1 MRSGMKAISIV
12 MVTTGPL
19 LTSGPASAQQSSQ
32 KWKMLEADNGAVFG
46 IDLNSIEHWN
56 AGQAMAITCVAE
68 NNPCPPANMARLMFD
83 CRGHY
88 WDVDRGGDLVLAP
101 PRSVV
106 GRMAEIACAGAK
118 DTRFTSTQPS
128 PSPSPQTT
136 VPTTLGK
143 VFRDCLVAESK
154 SGSYTTAGPAFDAA
168 KSVTTLLGQCKA
180 QWDVWQN
187 ECLAK
192 GGPSG
197 DLGGCAG
204 RAYRTA
210 YEILQTLG
218 K

>member
-1 MRSGMKAISIV
+1 MRYGLDAILVVLIA
-12 MVTTGPL
+12 GAL
-19 LTSGPASAQQSSQ
+19 LTSGSANAQLPNR
-32 KWKMLEADNGAVFG
+32 KWKMIEADNGAIFG

-56 AGQAMAITCVAE
+56 AGQASATTCVAE
-68 NNPCPPANMARLMFD
+68 NNICPPSNMARLMFD

-88 WDVDRGGDLVLAP
+88 SDLDRGGDLALAP
-101 PRSVV
+101 SRSVV

-118 DTRFTSTQPS
+118 DTRFTSTQTS
-128 PSPSPQTT
+128 PSPSPQTRA
-136 VPTTLGK
+136 PTALGK

-210 YEILQTLG
+210 YEILRSLG